1 MRRIF
6 TLCFVVLGFVTFKSS
21 AQCGSVLYNFDAG
34 LTNGFTASGSTT
46 GLTNAGTNL
55 KLGNV
60 AAGTILLTT
69 PTLKLPGTPVPGTSL
84 IDGGFTWANAG
95 NAGFS
100 GLTVTVQ
107 YVKNTGVIGTF
118 GPLAVATPLT
128 SPICKADITVPVDIA
143 TTGFSAYNYQLIYTF
158 TTSGNGNNGTFL
170 SIDNYTTFS
179 SISSVV
185 LPVGFSSLDATAINN
200 SISLKWAVGTENNV
214 TGYEIQKSIDGH
226 DYANIGFVN
235 ATGQSSYSFVDT
247 RTSTTAY
254 YRIKSVDVNGRYTYS
269 PIATVKEGKSM
280 IQLKAFPS
288 PFTKNVSVQHA
299 TAGAGSLITISSEDG
314 RLIKSIAPIIGTQQT
329 QIDLST
335 AKAGLYL
342 IRFNNNNGTTET
354 LKVVKQ

>member
-1 MRRIF
+1 MRRNFTFAFIF
-6 TLCFVVLGFVTFKSS
+6 LLFATVNSS
-21 AQCGSVLYNFDAG
+21 AQCGPVLYNFNAA
-34 LTNGFTASGSTT
+34 LTNGFTASGVTS
-46 GLTNAGTNL
+46 GLTNPGANL
-55 KLGNV
+55 RLNNV
-60 AAGTILLTT
+60 NNGTILLTT
-69 PTLKLPGTPVPGTSL
+69 PTLKLPGSAVPGTSP
-84 IDGGFTWANAG
+84 IDYGFTWGTGGGAG
-95 NAGFS
+95 INGV
-100 GLTVTVQ
+100 TVTVQ
-107 YVKNTGVIGTF
+107 YVKSTGGIITSGPQTISTF
-118 GPLAVATPLT
+118 TT
-128 SPICKADITVPVDIA
+128 PICKSDITVPIDIA

-158 TTSGNGNNGTFL
+158 TTTGNGGGSNIT
-170 SIDNYTTFS
+170 IDNYNTSS

-185 LPVGFSSLDATAINN
+185 LPVGFSGLDATTINN
-200 SISLKWAVGTENNV
+200 SISLKWAVGIENNV

-226 DYANIGFVN
+226 EYSNIGLVN
-235 ATGQSSYSFVDT
+235 ATGQTSYSFIDT
-247 RTSTTAY
+247 RPSTTAY

-288 PFTKNVSVQHA
+288 PFTKSVSVQHA

-329 QIDLST
+329 PIDLST

>member
-6 TLCFVVLGFVTFKSS
+6 TFITFLFATSLNLFAQTCSTPAPFTPSATVTFNTGLEGFTSTDFSASANKISSTGFSTSTTKQLTTATFLQAPGPGTISWGFDLTGAAGVTSYTVVGLYFTGTIQTVAICSGGPIVNGTLTFSAPAPLSIQGQSFQLRITFTINGSGGQNITLDNFTSS
-21 AQCGSVLYNFDAG
+21 AQL
-34 LTNGFTASGSTT
+34 
-46 GLTNAGTNL
+46 
-55 KLGNV
+55 
-60 AAGTILLTT
+60 
-69 PTLKLPGTPVPGTSL
+69 
-84 IDGGFTWANAG
+84 
-95 NAGFS
+95 
-100 GLTVTVQ
+100 
-107 YVKNTGVIGTF
+107 
-118 GPLAVATPLT
+118 
-128 SPICKADITVPVDIA
+128 
-143 TTGFSAYNYQLIYTF
+143 
-158 TTSGNGNNGTFL
+158 
-170 SIDNYTTFS
+170 S
-179 SISSVV
+179 SIV
-185 LPVGFSSLDATAINN
+185 LPVGFSGLDATTVNN

-226 DYANIGFVN
+226 EYSNIGFVN